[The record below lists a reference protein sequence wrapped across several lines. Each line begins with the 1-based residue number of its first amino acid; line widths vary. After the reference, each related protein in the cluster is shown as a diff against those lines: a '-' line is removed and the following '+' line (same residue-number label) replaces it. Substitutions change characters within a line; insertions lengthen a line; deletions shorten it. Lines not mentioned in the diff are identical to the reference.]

1 MKERERE
8 QRKQDKLKQN
18 PPTGGFCDILVYMFQ
33 QENRLRKE
41 RDFNLVMKHGS
52 WQNGLLLDIKVLDLS
67 KNEKFFPKFKKEAK
81 PRTEPLS
88 GSGTGDSET
97 FSSQL
102 KLAIS
107 VGLKFHKSAV
117 IRNRVRRQIREVLRL
132 LIKDDKIKNGYY
144 ILVVAKKAILDK
156 VYADISQ
163 EIKVLLSR
171 AKVLK

>member
-8 QRKQDKLKQN
+8 QRKQDKQNQN
-18 PPTGGFCDILVYMFQ
+18 PPTGGFCDILEHMFQ

-41 RDFNLVMKHGS
+41 RDFNLVMKHGY
-52 WQNGLLLDIKVLDLS
+52 WQNGLLLDIKTFELA
-67 KNEKFFPKFKKEAK
+67 KNQKFFPKKED
-81 PRTEPLS
+81 P
-88 GSGTGDSET
+88 ET

-117 IRNRVRRQIREVLRL
+117 VRNRVRRQIREVLRL
-132 LIKDDKIKNGYY
+132 LIKDDKIKKGYY
-144 ILVVAKKAILDK
+144 VLVVAKKAILDK